1 MNKRK
6 LVPAFYYQFIFNFLD
21 MEFSPTTEK
30 LLSWNVNLS
39 TADSNHIAEER
50 IKLFLIHMSVLQYAV
65 TGHSG
70 M

>member
-6 LVPAFYYQFIFNFLD
+6 LVPAFYFQFIFNFLD

-39 TADSNHIAEER
+39 RDDSNHIA
-50 IKLFLIHMSVLQYAV
+50 
-65 TGHSG
+65 
-70 M
+70 